1 MVRIRPKPPSD
12 FPGGLMPIKRCS
24 YGSNTTKPPSDF
36 PGGLMPIKR
45 CSYGSNMTKPPS
57 DIVSCAQGAPMF
69 ELCFCNRLS
78 LVPLIFP
85 ENSNLRE
92 IILLNRKFLNR
103 ILRASKLCGRQL
115 SLEPD
120 FKPES
125 FFLSRKFSDGL

>member
-1 MVRIRPKPPSD
+1 MVRIRPEPPCSHNC
-12 FPGGLMPIKRCS
+12 GIAPIKRCS
-24 YGSNTTKPPSDF
+24 YGSNTTKPPND
-36 PGGLMPIKR
+36 
-45 CSYGSNMTKPPS
+45 T
-57 DIVSCAQGAPMF
+57 VSCAQGAPMF

-125 FFLSRKFSDGL
+125 FFLSRKFSDSL